1 MIFKQLIINSIKQD
15 KALQK
20 HWEFMHSNL
29 YRINWSKRKKHITQ
43 IAVWVMLHINP
54 TSATLLFF
62 ERIALLSRNSYTQH
76 AYFHGY
82 TCSVIGKMTKDFF
95 DYDWPFPRGGGA
107 VVVPLIIFLALMVY
121 ILSIY
126 N

>member
-1 MIFKQLIINSIKQD
+1 
-15 KALQK
+15 
-20 HWEFMHSNL
+20 MHSNL

-62 ERIALLSRNSYTQH
+62 ERIALLSRNSNTQH
-76 AYFHGY
+76 AYFHVC
-82 TCSVIGKMTKDFF
+82 TCSVMGKMTKDSF
-95 DYDWPFPRGGGA
+95 DYDWPFPRGAGGGS
-107 VVVPLIIFLALMVY
+107 LIKFLSHIVF

>member
-1 MIFKQLIINSIKQD
+1 
-15 KALQK
+15 
-20 HWEFMHSNL
+20 MHSNL

-121 ILSIY
+121 ILSIH